1 MQNLRYSVACV
12 VCDLSIDCHFDVI
25 VEKTAKHIPLVT
37 PSKIN
42 VFEPTIPRH
51 NKPKKAVIILE

>member
-1 MQNLRYSVACV
+1 V

-25 VEKTAKHIPLVT
+25 VEKTAKYIPLVT

-42 VFEPTIPRH
+42 AFEPVIARH